1 MSLSRAK
8 VRQACSQPPSKMGS
22 FPTSGFLSSDTVPPW
37 AQHPPGNASQLACE
51 TRGQGRQLEHGAHVA
66 CFAWSSKSFVFAP
79 EVSCLLPALM
89 GLRAGCQLPGGV
101 EAQTAH
107 HGSNP
112 PCCWE
117 REMPGCAGL
126 WGGSLN
132 GGWNTLLSV
141 AGKLVIHKHS
151 EFPPRTPAVQRAL
164 GPGVRPSILSGCS
177 GSWDR
182 LPRVQWKF
190 LTRLLRRSV

>member
-101 EAQTAH
+101 EAQTAPPH
-107 HGSNP
+107 PPPPHGSNP

-117 REMPGCAGL
+117 REMPGCAGPVGRVPKWWL
-126 WGGSLN
+126 EHFVISGGE
-132 GGWNTLLSV
+132 
-141 AGKLVIHKHS
+141 AGYS
-151 EFPPRTPAVQRAL
+151 QAL
-164 GPGVRPSILSGCS
+164 GIPTQDTSSTACPWPWG
-177 GSWDR
+177 
-182 LPRVQWKF
+182 
-190 LTRLLRRSV
+190 